1 MQPNIV
7 KSALYNFHIVGLLL
21 SLKFI
26 LSAQKY
32 EVFAS
37 FAIIISIFIIF
48 FLYRMAVHFRD
59 NDFNG
64 KINYGQAF
72 RYIFLIYFFG
82 SIVASIVMLI
92 YTSFI
97 DTHFLDSLLDV
108 TFKMYERFKIPLD
121 DKTMKAIEYIYKPVQ
136 YSLLNV
142 IFSIIGGTFWSLI
155 LAGLVKK
162 DKSIFEA

>member
-7 KSALYNFHIVGLLL
+7 KSALYNFHIIGLLL
-21 SLKFI
+21 SLNFI
-26 LSAQKY
+26 LSVQKY

-59 NDFNG
+59 TDFNG
-64 KINYGQAF
+64 IINYGQAF

-82 SIVASIVMLI
+82 SIVASIVMMI

-97 DTHFLDSLLDV
+97 DTHFLDLLLDAI
-108 TFKMYERFKIPLD
+108 FKMYEQFKIPLD
-121 DKTMKAIEYIYKPVQ
+121 DKTMKAYEYACKPAQ
-136 YSLLNV
+136 YSLLNAF
-142 IFSIIGGTFWSLI
+142 FSIIGGTFWGLI
-155 LAGLVKK
+155 LAGIVKK
-162 DKSIFEA
+162 DKSIFEK